1 MGKLSYRQL
10 EQYCGRDCGAR
21 QTEKKKK
28 KAAPG
33 PGGKLS
39 YEALEE
45 YCGRQ
50 PEPRAPSS
58 SFVTP
63 QPGTSLPRLGA
74 NSAARGSAA
83 GAGRSAPS
91 SPSAFLP
98 VQPGTS
104 LPQLGAGQ
112 FAPAAKSGKGHAAY
126 DAAPVAARLA
136 QTGAVRQAVEDAAP
150 VYTWQDLAVAAED
163 TTGSEYG
170 ALRQQAKVRGAE
182 YEAVRDFEAQH
193 SDADLLR
200 LYADPSVRLN
210 EAQLQ
215 TAQRLVRAFD
225 DKYPLDGA
233 KGYEE
238 ALGEQL
244 AA

>member
-50 PEPRAPSS
+50 AEPRAPSS

-74 NSAARGSAA
+74 NGAARGSAA
-83 GAGRSAPS
+83 GAGSSAPPY
-91 SPSAFLP
+91 PSAFVP

-104 LPQLGAGQ
+104 LPRFGAG
-112 FAPAAKSGKGHAAY
+112 AAAQNGGTKVKT
-126 DAAPVAARLA
+126 AAPSPFASARQSGGLPKLGGEWTGQNSGSRTAAAASPIASGREIGIA
-136 QTGAVRQAVEDAAP
+136 AAINATRQMAYRTLFVLRKRAIFLFKRVCLLCLRAAICIRP
-150 VYTWQDLAVAAED
+150 Q
-163 TTGSEYG
+163 
-170 ALRQQAKVRGAE
+170 
-182 YEAVRDFEAQH
+182 F
-193 SDADLLR
+193 
-200 LYADPSVRLN
+200 
-210 EAQLQ
+210 
-215 TAQRLVRAFD
+215 
-225 DKYPLDGA
+225 
-233 KGYEE
+233 
-238 ALGEQL
+238 
-244 AA
+244 